1 VIRLLLHC
9 KSGYNRKNR
18 LRLTRLKAIIRF
30 PARAMDDMIV
40 TDNLGKQYQDLVA
53 LDGLSL
59 QIPAGEIFGLLGPN
73 GAGKTTTIK
82 ILTTLARPSWGEAR
96 IQDFDVVR
104 QPLEVKK
111 LIGVCPQEINL
122 DRELTAFEN
131 LWIYGKL
138 HRTPDLNVRIRELLK
153 FGDLQDRA
161 DSLVRDFSGGM
172 QRRLL
177 ILRALVSRPRVLFLD
192 EPTVGLDPQVR
203 RQLWSLIQ
211 ELKLG
216 GITLILTTHYIEEA
230 EMLCD
235 RVGVLNRGRLIAL
248 DTPRALVARVGGYV
262 VETLNTGRRQYL
274 LVRDKEEAYVR
285 AQTEPAG
292 VIIRQTNLEDVFIQL
307 TGERLTD

>member
-1 VIRLLLHC
+1 
-9 KSGYNRKNR
+9 
-18 LRLTRLKAIIRF
+18 
-30 PARAMDDMIV
+30 MIF

-82 ILTTLARPSWGEAR
+82 ILTTLARPSRGMAR
-96 IQDFDVVR
+96 IHGFDVVR
-104 QPLEVKK
+104 QPMDVKR

-131 LWIYGKL
+131 LWIYGRL
-138 HRTPDLNVRIRELLK
+138 HRMPDLKARIAELLE
-153 FGDLQDRA
+153 FGNLADRA
-161 DSLVRDFSGGM
+161 ASLVRDFSGGM

-211 ELKLG
+211 ELGLS
-216 GITLILTTHYIEEA
+216 GITIILTTHYIEEA
-230 EMLCD
+230 EMLCG

-248 DTPRALVARVGGYV
+248 DTPQALVAKVGGYV
-262 VETLNTGRRQYL
+262 VEALDGGRRQYL
-274 LVRDKEEAYVR
+274 LFRDKEAAYAR
-285 AQTEPAG
+285 AQTEPSG
-292 VIIRQTNLEDVFIQL
+292 VIIRRANLEDVFIQL
-307 TGERLTD
+307 TGERLTN

>member
-1 VIRLLLHC
+1 M
-9 KSGYNRKNR
+9 NE
-18 LRLTRLKAIIRF
+18 IIL
-30 PARAMDDMIV
+30 

-59 QIPAGEIFGLLGPN
+59 QIPPGEIFGLLGPN

-82 ILTTLARPSWGEAR
+82 ILTTLARPSRGTAR
-96 IQDFDVVR
+96 IHGFDVVR

-131 LWIYGKL
+131 LWIYGRL
-138 HRTPDLNVRIRELLK
+138 HRLPDLGARISELLE
-153 FGDLQDRA
+153 FGNLKERA

-211 ELKLG
+211 ELGRG
-216 GITLILTTHYIEEA
+216 GITIILTTHYIEEA

-248 DTPRALVARVGGYV
+248 DTPEALMAKVGGYV
-262 VETLNTGRRQYL
+262 VETLNSGRRQYL
-274 LVRDKEEAYVR
+274 LVRDKEAAYAR

-292 VIIRQTNLEDVFIQL
+292 VIIRQANLEDVFIQL
-307 TGERLTD
+307 TGERLTN

>member
-1 VIRLLLHC
+1 
-9 KSGYNRKNR
+9 
-18 LRLTRLKAIIRF
+18 
-30 PARAMDDMIV
+30 MIF

-59 QIPAGEIFGLLGPN
+59 QIPPGEIFGLLGPN

-82 ILTTLARPSWGEAR
+82 ILTTLAQPTRGTAR
-96 IQDFDVVR
+96 IHGFDVVR
-104 QPLEVKK
+104 QPLDVKK

-131 LWIYGKL
+131 LWIYGRL
-138 HRTPDLNVRIRELLK
+138 YRMPALRHRIAELLE
-153 FGDLQDRA
+153 FGDLQERA

-177 ILRALVSRPRVLFLD
+177 VLRALVSRPRVLFLD

-216 GITLILTTHYIEEA
+216 GITIILTTHYIEEA

-248 DTPRALVARVGGYV
+248 DTPQALVAKVGGYV
-262 VETLNTGRRQYL
+262 VETLNSGRRQYL
-274 LVRDKEEAYVR
+274 LVRDKEAAYAR
-285 AQTEPAG
+285 AQTEPSG
-292 VIIRQTNLEDVFIQL
+292 VIIRQVNLEDVFIQL
-307 TGERLTD
+307 TGERLTK

>member
-1 VIRLLLHC
+1 MT
-9 KSGYNRKNR
+9 NE
-18 LRLTRLKAIIRF
+18 
-30 PARAMDDMIV
+30 MIL
-40 TDNLGKQYQDLVA
+40 TDNLGKNYQDLVA

-59 QIPAGEIFGLLGPN
+59 QIPPGEIFGLLGPN

-82 ILTTLARPSWGEAR
+82 ILTTLARPSRGTAW
-96 IQDFDVVR
+96 IHDFDVVR
-104 QPLEVKK
+104 QPLAVKK

-131 LWIYGKL
+131 LWIYGRL
-138 HRTPDLNVRIRELLK
+138 HRMAGLPARIAELLE
-153 FGDLQDRA
+153 FGDLQARA

-203 RQLWSLIQ
+203 RQLWNLIQ
-211 ELKLG
+211 GLKRE
-216 GITLILTTHYIEEA
+216 GITIILTTHYIEEA

-248 DTPRALVARVGGYV
+248 DTPAALVAQVGGYV
-262 VETLNTGRRQYL
+262 VETLNSGQRQYL
-274 LVRDKEEAYVR
+274 LVKDKEDAYAR
-285 AQTEPAG
+285 AQTEPSG
-292 VIIRQTNLEDVFIQL
+292 VIIRQANLEDVFIQL
-307 TGERLTD
+307 TGERLTN

>member
-1 VIRLLLHC
+1 M
-9 KSGYNRKNR
+9 NE
-18 LRLTRLKAIIRF
+18 IIL
-30 PARAMDDMIV
+30 

-59 QIPAGEIFGLLGPN
+59 QIPPGEIFGLLGPN

-82 ILTTLARPSWGEAR
+82 ILTTLARPSRGTAR
-96 IQDFDVVR
+96 IHGFDVVR

-138 HRTPDLNVRIRELLK
+138 HRLPDLGARISELLE
-153 FGDLQDRA
+153 FGNLKERA

-211 ELKLG
+211 ELGRG
-216 GITLILTTHYIEEA
+216 GITIILTTHYIEEA

-248 DTPRALVARVGGYV
+248 DTPEALVAKVGGYV
-262 VETLNTGRRQYL
+262 VETLNGGRRQYL
-274 LVRDKEEAYVR
+274 LVRDKEAAYAR

-292 VIIRQTNLEDVFIQL
+292 VIIRQANLEDVFIQL
-307 TGERLTD
+307 TGERLTN

>member
-1 VIRLLLHC
+1 M
-9 KSGYNRKNR
+9 NE
-18 LRLTRLKAIIRF
+18 
-30 PARAMDDMIV
+30 MIV
-40 TDNLGKQYQDLVA
+40 TDNLGKSYQDLVA

-59 QIPAGEIFGLLGPN
+59 QIPPGEIFGLLGPN

-82 ILTTLARPSWGEAR
+82 ILTTLARPSRGTAR
-96 IQDFDVVR
+96 IHDFDVVR
-104 QPLEVKK
+104 QPLAVKK

-131 LWIYGKL
+131 LWIYGRL
-138 HRTPDLNVRIRELLK
+138 HHMPDLPARIAELLK
-153 FGDLQDRA
+153 FGNLQERA
-161 DSLVRDFSGGM
+161 DSLVREFSGGM

-203 RQLWSLIQ
+203 RQLWNLIQ
-211 ELKLG
+211 ELKLS
-216 GITLILTTHYIEEA
+216 GITIILTTHYIEEA

-248 DTPRALVARVGGYV
+248 DTPGALVAKVGGYV
-262 VETLNTGRRQYL
+262 VETLNSGRRQYL
-274 LVRDKEEAYVR
+274 LVRDKEEAYAR
-285 AQTEPAG
+285 AQTEPTG
-292 VIIRQTNLEDVFIQL
+292 VIIRQANLEDVFIQL

>member
-1 VIRLLLHC
+1 
-9 KSGYNRKNR
+9 
-18 LRLTRLKAIIRF
+18 
-30 PARAMDDMIV
+30 MDEMIF
-40 TDNLGKQYQDLVA
+40 TDNLGKQYQDIVA

-59 QIPAGEIFGLLGPN
+59 QIPPGEIFGLLGPN

-82 ILTTLARPSWGEAR
+82 ILTTLARPSRGTAR
-96 IQDFDVVR
+96 IHGFDVVR

-111 LIGVCPQEINL
+111 IIGVCPQEINL

-131 LWIYGKL
+131 LWIYGRL
-138 HRTPDLNVRIRELLK
+138 HRLGDLRARIAELLR
-153 FGDLQDRA
+153 FGNLQERA

-203 RQLWSLIQ
+203 RQLWGLIQ
-211 ELKLG
+211 ELKQE
-216 GITLILTTHYIEEA
+216 GITIILTTHYIEEA

-235 RVGVLNRGRLIAL
+235 RVGILNRGRLIAL
-248 DTPRALVARVGGYV
+248 DTPQALVAKVGGYV
-262 VETLNTGRRQYL
+262 VETLNGGRRQYL
-274 LVRDKEEAYVR
+274 LVRDKDEAYAR

-292 VIIRQTNLEDVFIQL
+292 VIIRQANLEDVFIQL
-307 TGERLTD
+307 TGERLTT

>member
-1 VIRLLLHC
+1 M
-9 KSGYNRKNR
+9 NE
-18 LRLTRLKAIIRF
+18 IIF
-30 PARAMDDMIV
+30 

-59 QIPAGEIFGLLGPN
+59 QIPPGEIFGLLGPN

-82 ILTTLARPSWGEAR
+82 ILTTLARPSRGTAR
-96 IQDFDVVR
+96 IHGFDVVR

-131 LWIYGKL
+131 LWIYGRL
-138 HRTPDLNVRIRELLK
+138 HRLPDLSARISELLE
-153 FGDLQDRA
+153 FGNLKERA

-203 RQLWSLIQ
+203 RQLWGLIQ
-211 ELKLG
+211 ELG
-216 GITLILTTHYIEEA
+216 RAGITIILTTHYIEEA

-248 DTPRALVARVGGYV
+248 DTPEALVAKVGGYV
-262 VETLNTGRRQYL
+262 VETLNSGRRQYL
-274 LVRDKEEAYVR
+274 LVRDKEAAYAR

-292 VIIRQTNLEDVFIQL
+292 VIIRQANLEDVFIQL
-307 TGERLTD
+307 TGERLTN